1 MSKKNRGKTGT
12 QREITKRHR
21 KRDREGETGTD
32 GDETEK
38 ETEIIWGHGDVSF
51 VLCGH
56 TDPNSFLS
64 PHLVGNFVFSI
75 KPPLHHLTVLLGI
88 TMLYE

>member
-1 MSKKNRGKTGT
+1 MSKKNRGKTGM

-21 KRDREGETGTD
+21 KRDREGEAGTD

-56 TDPNSFLS
+56 TDPQLLPFPTLS
-64 PHLVGNFVFSI
+64 GKLCFS
-75 KPPLHHLTVLLGI
+75 H
-88 TMLYE
+88 